1 MTSAK
6 KKFLITLFVCACA
19 VLVSLFLYIIY
30 EEHRVR
36 YVFPPLIMVNNVM
49 YKGSGP
55 RLEALP
61 TNSIYLGKVTSTV
74 ASNQA
79 PIHHLEMNRD
89 LYLGRFVYQSE
100 NKIITGNVGEWWVY
114 YELE

>member
-30 EEHRVR
+30 VEHKVR
-36 YVFPPLIMVNNVM
+36 YVFPPLSMVNNVM

-55 RLEALP
+55 RLETLP
-61 TNSIYLGKVTSTV
+61 TDSIYLGKVTSMV

-79 PIHHLEMNRD
+79 PVQHLEMNRE
-89 LYLGRFVYQSE
+89 LYLGRLVYQSE
-100 NKIITGNVGEWWVY
+100 NKIITGNVGKWWIY
-114 YELE
+114 YKLE